1 MHDNTKYNTKD
12 MVPVKKIPK
21 SWNVS
26 FHQCPKASVVTCT
39 GASLCIHKDLT
50 ACGVTASVFHIS
62 ITHYY
67 HCLIYMFSLYFTL
80 DSLVHFIKSKITSET
95 IKMCARI
102 FSFYSQNCECSYQ
115 DVVVL
120 IKIVIFL
127 VLTADIDV
135 FKRKTF
141 LPSQIIILFIVTLP

>member
-12 MVPVKKIPK
+12 MVPVKKTPK

-39 GASLCIHKDLT
+39 GVSLCIHKDLT

-67 HCLIYMFSLYFTL
+67 HCLIYMFFTL
-80 DSLVHFIKSKITSET
+80 FYTG
-95 IKMCARI
+95 
-102 FSFYSQNCECSYQ
+102 FSYS
-115 DVVVL
+115 
-120 IKIVIFL
+120 FH
-127 VLTADIDV
+127 
-135 FKRKTF
+135 
-141 LPSQIIILFIVTLP
+141 